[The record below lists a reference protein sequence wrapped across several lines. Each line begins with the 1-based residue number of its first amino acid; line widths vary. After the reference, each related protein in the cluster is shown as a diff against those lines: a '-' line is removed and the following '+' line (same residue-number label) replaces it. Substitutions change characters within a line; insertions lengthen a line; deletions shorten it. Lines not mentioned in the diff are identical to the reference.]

1 MQDPQ
6 WCIKQ
11 ADVIGPFCRALIDHL
26 FSDRV
31 LDNLRAAQGI
41 VGLKTKYGKERLEA
55 ACRRALFYDNPR
67 YQTVKTILAKELDHL
82 DTPPESSNQL
92 SNVYTGDGTF
102 CRDANTLLIQ

>member
-1 MQDPQ
+1 MRDPQ

-11 ADVIGPFCRALIDHL
+11 ADDIGPFCRALIDHF

-41 VGLKTKYGKERLEA
+41 VRFKNKYGKQRLES

-67 YQTVKTILAKELDHL
+67 YQTVKTILAKELDYI
-82 DTPPESSNQL
+82 DPPKSNKQL

-102 CRDANTLLIQ
+102 CRDTNTLLTQ